1 MSSHYNFEARGFKLA
16 GGNLNTKVSFE
27 DNEFGIA
34 HKKAT
39 RFISDYR
46 NDDTALFDLE
56 FIS

>member
-1 MSSHYNFEARGFKLA
+1 MSSHYNFEARGFKLT
-16 GGNLNTKVSFE
+16 GGILNTKISFE
-27 DNEFGIA
+27 NNEYGIA

-46 NDDTALFDLE
+46 SDDKALFDLK